1 MSIVGVWGEIAPEKL
16 GATYI
21 HEHLSIDLSGQKKD
35 EDARYDA
42 EQEIIEELILLK
54 EKGISSL
61 VEVTNRGMGRNP
73 QVIQKIAQKSGLQVI
88 ASTGFYKEPFL
99 PEYVYPMSEQELAA
113 LIVKDLTEGMDD
125 TDVKAHVI
133 GEIGTSH
140 NTVTPMEEKIFKACA
155 LAHRQTGKPMSTHT
169 TLGTMGLWQTEFL
182 KKCGV
187 DMRHLVIGHLDL
199 SADQEY
205 HLKIAEYGCYL
216 AFDTIGKVS
225 YQSEENRAACL
236 KNLIDHGHLHQIV
249 MSEDLTRKS
258 HLAKRGGIGYAYLL
272 DHFLPK
278 LLEAGVTKE
287 QIRVILQ
294 DNPRSFLNV

>member
-1 MSIVGVWGEIAPEKL
+1 MSIIGVWGEIAPEKL

-21 HEHLSIDLSGQKKD
+21 HEHLSIDLSTQKKD
-35 EDARYDA
+35 EDARYDT
-42 EQEIIEELILLK
+42 EKEITEELALLK
-54 EKGISSL
+54 KKGISSL

-73 QVIQKIAQKSGLQVI
+73 LVIQKIAKESGLQVI

-99 PEYVYPMSEQELAA
+99 PEYVYQMSEAELAA
-113 LIVKDLTEGMDD
+113 LIVKDLTKGMED
-125 TDVKAHVI
+125 TGVKAHVI

-155 LAHRQTGKPMSTHT
+155 LAHVETGKPMSTHT

-182 KKCGV
+182 KKNGV
-187 DMRHLVIGHLDL
+187 NMKHLVIGHLDL

-225 YQSEENRAACL
+225 YQSEENRVACL
-236 KNLIDHGHLHQIV
+236 KNLIAHGHLHQIV

-258 HLAKRGGIGYAYLL
+258 HLSKRGGIGYAYLL

-278 LLEAGVTKE
+278 LREAGITQE
-287 QIRVILQ
+287 QVRVILEE
-294 DNPRSFLNV
+294 NPRRFLDV